1 MSVDRPSGDFGGTL
15 RAARERRGVSLRQI
29 ANATKISVAILEGLE
44 RNDIS
49 KLPAGIFGRAFVRS
63 YAIEVGL
70 DPETTIQDFIAQ
82 FPADSVTAG
91 HPASAQVEDHEAHE
105 SDRRMATTFVRLIAI
120 SVPIAAAVV
129 YFGLAGREGAH
140 PEAAPAAPLETAGRT
155 PGAEPSV
162 PSSSTPSS
170 VPSPSPAT
178 PPPASPTPSPVSPP
192 STPAVP
198 PASAP
203 SAAPAATTPAAAPG
217 SSTTPPVP
225 AATVRLTVGLSV
237 TRPCWVTAIVD
248 GQRTIDRLLQPGEK
262 QTIDVRREIALT
274 AADAAAVTLTLNGA
288 EARSLGKADDVVT
301 VRLNPTNYRNYVVN
315 R

>member
-129 YFGLAGREGAH
+129 YFGLAGRQGAD

-155 PGAEPSV
+155 PTAEPS
-162 PSSSTPSS
+162 T
-170 VPSPSPAT
+170 PSPSTPAPSSAS
-178 PPPASPTPSPVSPP
+178 PPPASSTASPVSPP

-198 PASAP
+198 PASTP
-203 SAAPAATTPAAAPG
+203 PAAPAAAAPATAPG
-217 SSTTPPVP
+217 ASTTTPVP
-225 AATVRLTVGLSV
+225 AATDKLTVGLSV

-248 GQRTIDRLLQPGEK
+248 GQRRIDRLLQPGEK

-301 VRLNPTNYRNYVVN
+301 VRLNPTNYRSYVVN

>member
-1 MSVDRPSGDFGGTL
+1 MSADRPPGDFGGTL

-105 SDRRMATTFVRLIAI
+105 SDRRMATTFVRLIAV

-129 YFGLAGREGAH
+129 YFGLAGRPGAN

-155 PGAEPSV
+155 PDADAP
-162 PSSSTPSS
+162 PAPSSTPPE
-170 VPSPSPAT
+170 VPSPSPA
-178 PPPASPTPSPVSPP
+178 PPASPTASPVPP
-192 STPAVP
+192 LSTPAAP
-198 PASAP
+198 PASTP
-203 SAAPAATTPAAAPG
+203 PATPAAATPATAPG
-217 SSTTPPVP
+217 ASTPPPLP
-225 AATVRLTVGLSV
+225 ATDRLTVGLSV

-288 EARSLGKADDVVT
+288 ATRPLGKADDVVT
-301 VRLNPTNYRNYVVN
+301 VRLNPTNYRSYVLN

>member
-1 MSVDRPSGDFGGTL
+1 
-15 RAARERRGVSLRQI
+15 VSLRQI

-129 YFGLAGREGAH
+129 YFGLAGRDGAQ
-140 PEAAPAAPLETAGRT
+140 PDAAPAAPLETADGPRCRTIGATVVDTVLRAVAVTRIASTGIVGCIARVAAVGAGRA
-155 PGAEPSV
+155 PA
-162 PSSSTPSS
+162 STPPLRRPRRHRRRLPVRQRRRRFRPQRIDSRS
-170 VPSPSPAT
+170 VSRSPAR
-178 PPPASPTPSPVSPP
+178 A
-192 STPAVP
+192 
-198 PASAP
+198 
-203 SAAPAATTPAAAPG
+203 G
-217 SSTTPPVP
+217 
-225 AATVRLTVGLSV
+225 
-237 TRPCWVTAIVD
+237 
-248 GQRTIDRLLQPGEK
+248 
-262 QTIDVRREIALT
+262 
-274 AADAAAVTLTLNGA
+274 
-288 EARSLGKADDVVT
+288 
-301 VRLNPTNYRNYVVN
+301 
-315 R
+315 